1 MKLTFVLSF
10 ALLSASGAIPTN
22 PPPANF
28 TSSSL
33 ELRSLTRRQP
43 GGVYITTAINWEGEK
58 GFAVQP
64 WDVCIR
70 LDAPWWK
77 TISSV
82 GPDSGNAVV
91 LSEDY
96 NCGASPRTTILY
108 PGNVSAPMVLHFMD
122 SFHEQC

>member
-1 MKLTFVLSF
+1 MIIIS
-10 ALLSASGAIPTN
+10 LLGLIVSSIAA
-22 PPPANF
+22 PPNLLPANF
-28 TSSSL
+28 TTNSL
-33 ELRSLTRRQP
+33 ELRGVTRRQP

-108 PGNVSAPMVLHFMD
+108 PGNVSIQIQL
-122 SFHEQC
+122 